1 MYVCMRERRRE
12 RKEERERGAVFF
24 FIIVIHLDVF
34 TDIVT
39 LYLLGAGGGGS
50 EGLRRQEKM

>member
-1 MYVCMRERRRE
+1 MYEREKEGEKGRE
-12 RKEERERGAVFF
+12 RKRSGFF
-24 FIIVIHLDVF
+24 LYIVIHLDVF